1 MFLKGEKPGGLP
13 AVGGG
18 GEPAGQKL
26 PVSSLPSLRGERPDP
41 AAGAA
46 APRCGTELPPG
57 LGPGTTTTTTPGQ
70 PPRFPPER
78 SGSPG
83 PDGTGPKGTP
93 GAGGRPGGSGA
104 VSRVGDEA
112 GENERERGPGRTPP
126 PAAVGPPALPCSL
139 PRRRPGERGT
149 GTGWDTAG
157 PAPAGLPAPA
167 GAPKAASFAS
177 AGRRGILLSHPSP
190 GLRGKGQ
197 SSAAFSEPART
208 RSSNIA
214 ASADA
219 PGRAAVRGARVTAEE
234 WRRGAEGSAGSGAG
248 TGRLPGRSGGGGPG
262 AAPHRRAGPQLGR
275 GSPRGSLAS
284 QKREGRGLCPPS
296 CPPSPRPTRG
306 RGRRVGSGCSRR
318 FSGAGRPRGPRRTP
332 DGGTAGGR
340 GIRRRGENS
349 LGTGRSPPAP
359 TPGFRLSPPP
369 PWSGSPPTPP
379 VGSGAGG
386 GRGLFPLH

>member
-57 LGPGTTTTTTPGQ
+57 LGPGTTTTTPGQ

-126 PAAVGPPALPCSL
+126 PPLPSGRPPSPAACPDGAPGSAEPGRAGTRPGRLPLASPLRPGLLKPPPLL
-139 PRRRPGERGT
+139 PRGDAEFCSPTPHLG
-149 GTGWDTAG
+149 
-157 PAPAGLPAPA
+157 
-167 GAPKAASFAS
+167 S
-177 AGRRGILLSHPSP
+177 AGRGRAPLLSPNRLGP
-190 GLRGKGQ
+190 V
-197 SSAAFSEPART
+197 PATSRPPRT
-208 RSSNIA
+208 RRDEPLSE
-214 ASADA
+214 
-219 PGRAAVRGARVTAEE
+219 VRG
-234 WRRGAEGSAGSGAG
+234 
-248 TGRLPGRSGGGGPG
+248 
-262 AAPHRRAGPQLGR
+262 
-275 GSPRGSLAS
+275 
-284 QKREGRGLCPPS
+284 
-296 CPPSPRPTRG
+296 
-306 RGRRVGSGCSRR
+306 
-318 FSGAGRPRGPRRTP
+318 
-332 DGGTAGGR
+332 
-340 GIRRRGENS
+340 
-349 LGTGRSPPAP
+349 
-359 TPGFRLSPPP
+359 
-369 PWSGSPPTPP
+369 
-379 VGSGAGG
+379 
-386 GRGLFPLH
+386 